1 MQKSGTKAIPR
12 PMRARSMS
20 RSLLLSSISGTRSRW
35 ERWNMEWRNS
45 LVVLFRSSI
54 MIGYSFNSSRVRTWS
69 FRGKA
74 SALATNTSWNSWML
88 RTLWL
93 AKSPE
98 LG

>member
-1 MQKSGTKAIPR
+1 
-12 PMRARSMS
+12 MS

-74 SALATNTSWNSWML
+74 SALATNTSWNSLITLVFML
-88 RTLWL
+88 PAR
-93 AKSPE
+93 AE